1 MDALT
6 DQPSPKDQQKNPA
19 TARRGQNAAPAAMLL
34 RHLGWGIAAVLLIA
48 FNLRPSITTVALFI
62 ADIRSDLGLSTL
74 GISVLTMLPVICLG
88 LFAPLAP
95 PLARRFSIETVLTVA
110 LVGVAAGSV
119 VRSFGVVPLFLG
131 TVIIGAS
138 LCFLGVLSP
147 VVVKRDF
154 PHRVGLMMGLYTM
167 LVCVGPALA
176 AATAV
181 PFRHVL
187 GGSWELVLLIW
198 GLPCLIG
205 AIALI
210 PQFFRHKGA
219 VGGVTP
225 AHLVGLMREPLAWQV
240 TGYFALI
247 TALAYAVFNWGPTM
261 LEARGLDAATSGFV
275 MSLCYVGQTVAGLLA
290 PIVAGRQSDQRLI
303 IGAMVILTAL
313 GLLGFVYAPVWS
325 LDIVALVLGVGQ
337 GGAFGVALLLFA
349 LRTRDPHSSARLS
362 AMAQTVGY
370 VLGGVIGP
378 FAVGVIYDW
387 TNSWQIVSVFYLAVG
402 LASLLLGIGA
412 GRARFVGARAAVS

>member
-1 MDALT
+1 MDARI
-6 DQPSPKDQQKNPA
+6 DQTSPKDPQSPIAGRRAQDA
-19 TARRGQNAAPAAMLL
+19 TPAAMLL
-34 RHLGWGIAAVLLIA
+34 RHPGWAVAAVLLIA

-62 ADIRSDLGLSTL
+62 ADIKHDLGLSTL
-74 GISVLTMLPVICLG
+74 GLSVLTMLPVICLG
-88 LFAPLAP
+88 LFAPFAP
-95 PLARRFSIETVLTVA
+95 VLARRFGIETVLA
-110 LVGVAAGSV
+110 ASLVGVAIGSV
-119 VRSFGVVPLFLG
+119 LRSYGVAPLFLG

-138 LCFLGVLSP
+138 LCFLGFLSP

-154 PHRVGLMMGLYTM
+154 PHRIGLMMGVYTM

-181 PFRHVL
+181 PFRNVL

-210 PQFFRHKGA
+210 PQLFQRTAA
-219 VGGVTP
+219 VSGVATARP
-225 AHLVGLMREPLAWQV
+225 AGLMREPLAWQV

-261 LEARGLDAATSGFV
+261 LQARGLDAAGSGLV
-275 MSLCYVGQTVAGLLA
+275 LSLCYVGRTIAVLLA
-290 PIVAGRQSDQRLI
+290 PIVAGRQSDQRPI
-303 IGAMVILTAL
+303 VIAMVSLTAV

-325 LDIVALVLGVGQ
+325 LDVVALVLGVGQ

-349 LRTRDPHSSARLS
+349 LRTRDAQSAARLS

-370 VLGGVIGP
+370 IVGGVIGP

-387 TNSWQIVSVFYLAVG
+387 TGSWQIVSVFYVAVG
-402 LASLLLGIGA
+402 AASLLLGIGA
-412 GRARFVGARAAVS
+412 GRARFVAAPAAVS

>member
-1 MDALT
+1 MDART
-6 DQPSPKDQQKNPA
+6 DQPSPKDPQSPIAGRRAQSA
-19 TARRGQNAAPAAMLL
+19 TPAAKVL
-34 RHLGWGIAAVLLIA
+34 RHPGWAVAAVLLIA

-62 ADIRSDLGLSTL
+62 TDIKHDLGLSTL
-74 GISVLTMLPVICLG
+74 GLSVLTMLPVICLG
-88 LFAPLAP
+88 LFAPFAP
-95 PLARRFSIETVLTVA
+95 VLARRFGIETVMAVS
-110 LVGVAAGSV
+110 LVGVAIGSV
-119 VRSFGVVPLFLG
+119 LRSYGVAPLFLG

-154 PHRVGLMMGLYTM
+154 PHRIGLMMGVYTM

-198 GLPCLIG
+198 GLPCLVG
-205 AIALI
+205 AIAFI
-210 PQFFRHKGA
+210 PQLFQNKD
-219 VGGVTP
+219 VGDDVAP
-225 AHLVGLMREPLAWQV
+225 ARPVGLMREPLAWQV

-261 LEARGLDAATSGFV
+261 LEARGLDAASSGLV
-275 MSLCYVGQTVAGLLA
+275 LSLCYVGQTIAGLLA
-290 PIVAGRQSDQRLI
+290 PIVAGRQSDQRPI
-303 IGAMVILTAL
+303 VIAVVLLTAA
-313 GLLGFVYAPVWS
+313 GLVGFVYAPVWS

-349 LRTRDPHSSARLS
+349 LRTRDAQSAARLS

-370 VLGGVIGP
+370 ILGGVIGP

-387 TNSWQIVSVFYLAVG
+387 TGSWPIVSVFYVAVG
-402 LASLLLGIGA
+402 AASLLLGIGA
-412 GRARFVGARAAVS
+412 GRARFVAAPAAVS